1 MDADPNDNWDPVK
14 PGAKERV
21 FLLGVVDLIPETHH
35 NLSTI
40 LEALNFPLPLPN
52 VQFSAD
58 LKLLIIS
65 LGIHGTKAMHSCP
78 YCFGYRFQKRDQNGE
93 PIKYGNAGRWREGA
107 WRTAN
112 NCQEWYER
120 WMAETG
126 EDEDKL
132 SKFMSCKYPALDIF
146 GPENGDVPFL
156 VLCPPGPLHVGIL
169 GEPYWLFFYQ
179 SKSII
184 CIEGPGNNAL
194 HAMEE
199 LYPVVMAEFYDR
211 FGYKK
216 GGGPG
221 GQDFTGK
228 ILRSMTKADKL
239 EELSRMLGE
248 DGDLWISFLK
258 SIHEA
263 HSMMVQD
270 KLDADYQYE
279 EKMFEFQRCF
289 ETVHQAYGL
298 SETLKVF

>member
-1 MDADPNDNWDPVK
+1 MDADPNDNCDPVK

-65 LGIHGTKAMHSCP
+65 LGIHGTKAMHNCP

-132 SKFMSCKYPALDIF
+132 PNYMSMKYPALDLF
-146 GPENGDVPFL
+146 GPESGDVPLL

-169 GEPYWLFFYQ
+169 GKPHWLFFVQ
-179 SKSII
+179 I
-184 CIEGPGNNAL
+184 NL
-194 HAMEE
+194 
-199 LYPVVMAEFYDR
+199 
-211 FGYKK
+211 
-216 GGGPG
+216 
-221 GQDFTGK
+221 
-228 ILRSMTKADKL
+228 
-239 EELSRMLGE
+239 LS
-248 DGDLWISFLK
+248 
-258 SIHEA
+258 
-263 HSMMVQD
+263 V
-270 KLDADYQYE
+270 
-279 EKMFEFQRCF
+279 
-289 ETVHQAYGL
+289 
-298 SETLKVF
+298 LKVLEITLSMPWRSCIL